1 MTSSLPSFRRKL
13 ESTSSPRCP
22 FARELPWMPPPPPVI
37 PAKAGI
43 HVASPESAWPGVGV
57 DDGIPPVFPAK
68 AGIHV
73 PSPES
78 ACPRV
83 AIDTAP
89 PRHSGES
96 RKPRTPTLRDSP
108 LTPDDGQPLRQ
119 PKRGTDVDPGFRR
132 GDGVGSSGHL
142 SSQTEGGSNP
152 PTRHL
157 AHPPS
162 AIPPPPSRHSG
173 GSRNPRTPTLRDSPS
188 TPQCGQPLRQPK
200 RGRNV
205 DPGFRRG
212 DGVGPSGRP
221 SSQTEVGS
229 NPPTR
234 HLAHPS
240 RLSGESRNPRR
251 PPGLRSPASCQRHRH
266 PTRHSGESRNPRT
279 PTLRDSPLNSTL
291 RSTTETAEAWKGRGP
306 RLSPGR
312 RSRAAPHPS
321 FRRKPEST
329 HPNPQGQRVDSTL
342 RPTTEAAEAWKR
354 RGPRLSPGRRSRA
367 IGETE

>member
-1 MTSSLPSFRRKL
+1 MPASCHRHRPTPSFRRK
-13 ESTSSPRCP
+13 
-22 FARELPWMPPPPPVI
+22 
-37 PAKAGI
+37 
-43 HVASPESAWPGVGV
+43 PETTHPN
-57 DDGIPPVFPAK
+57 PQ
-68 AGIHV
+68 
-73 PSPES
+73 
-78 ACPRV
+78 
-83 AIDTAP
+83 
-89 PRHSGES
+89 
-96 RKPRTPTLRDSP
+96 
-108 LTPDDGQPLRQ
+108 GQPVNARRRSTTETAEAWNGRGPRLSPGRRSRVIGASFVSNGGRKQ
-119 PKRGTDVDPGFRR
+119 PPNP
-132 GDGVGSSGHL
+132 SS
-142 SSQTEGGSNP
+142 
-152 PTRHL
+152 R
-157 AHPPS
+157 PPS
-162 AIPPPPSRHSG
+162 IRHPAPPSRHSG

-306 RLSPGR
+306 RLSPR
-312 RSRAAPHPS
+312 RLHTAANH
-321 FRRKPEST
+321 
-329 HPNPQGQRVDSTL
+329 
-342 RPTTEAAEAWKR
+342 
-354 RGPRLSPGRRSRA
+354 
-367 IGETE
+367 

>member
-119 PKRGTDVDPGFRR
+119 PKRGRDVDPGFRR

-162 AIPPPPSRHSG
+162 AIPPP
-173 GSRNPRTPTLRDSPS
+173 L
-188 TPQCGQPLRQPK
+188 
-200 RGRNV
+200 
-205 DPGFRRG
+205 
-212 DGVGPSGRP
+212 
-221 SSQTEVGS
+221 
-229 NPPTR
+229 
-234 HLAHPS
+234 
-240 RLSGESRNPRR
+240 
-251 PPGLRSPASCQRHRH
+251 
-266 PTRHSGESRNPRT
+266 
-279 PTLRDSPLNSTL
+279 
-291 RSTTETAEAWKGRGP
+291 
-306 RLSPGR
+306 
-312 RSRAAPHPS
+312 PS

-329 HPNPQGQRVDSTL
+329 HPNPQGQPVNSTM
-342 RPTTEAAEAWKR
+342 RSTTETAEAWKE

-367 IGETE
+367 IGASFVSNGGRKQPPNPSSRPPLPSFRREAGIHGVGRPPGLRSPAKLPKTPPPHPSFRRKPEPTHPNPQGQPVKLHTAVNH